1 MHPPRVAASKR
12 SLAAAGARALPY
24 GRQPLTMAAAA
35 GAPRAKRRA
44 TRYGLCD
51 AGAAADFDRL
61 AAAAADAGWAR
72 RRVVEPAGGF
82 TEASAAGSVQQV
94 ATGVRCEDDEALD
107 ATTDTTASAYH
118 IEMLN
123 DSRRNTAFATA
134 VRRAVSAAKLA
145 TGAAPTVLEI
155 GTGGAALL
163 SLVAADA
170 GAGRCIAVECDP
182 VLAES
187 ARSVLAANKSTAVVA
202 TVHST
207 ELHRKGS
214 GEAETTGGA
223 APDDVTLPA
232 TGADVLLS
240 ELFDDRL
247 LGEEV
252 LPTIRHALASLAATR
267 RLVVPARAAI
277 YAVLVQSDTIA
288 RMSAGPSASTGMVN
302 APVNDPIEPMRVDG
316 LRDLRML
323 SVPWEAL
330 TFNLS
335 DLSQAP
341 CSHRTVDVPLFESAA
356 AAGEGGQASAVS
368 GIRVDAIMFWWRA
381 TLWEGQSG
389 ADVAEDN
396 SPQVLSSAEPNS
408 HWMPCIYPLADAYAA
423 IGPTK
428 VARQQRTV
436 RVTAWHD
443 EQSVEFEVKGLDGA
457 CQSTSAARAA
467 NAGTSSGV
475 AADLLNTDRAVV
487 VSEDEDEVE
496 ESNMEQQQG
505 DLTHANCDGDDAA
518 PSATD
523 AASTAPAESAESAAE
538 GYSGDAVTSADP
550 PTIDR
555 MRRWM
560 LADPARSHS
569 ISSSVV
575 QIIRTAVSGSAGGII
590 AANHPESIRP
600 AHVVCVGGG
609 SGLCAR
615 AAMLSSDA
623 QAGAISVTDVE
634 WTAEHADA
642 VRDAVSS
649 LSISNGTDDNQPQCS
664 VKVVD
669 GAADLKGTLQRV
681 LGTVAPAAGAK
692 ETVAAMVAEPYFV
705 ALSEGRTWA
714 KGHALLWWW
723 SVHTVRQIVG
733 FFAPSARVWP
743 ALGRMRGM
751 LVGFKRLWAATRPVS
766 RPRAAAGDERTAGF
780 DISEFGERGELAR
793 LCSHG
798 RAAPIWQHEYT
809 VCSQPFDLLEMD
821 FSSEPP
827 QTLSTPPEGAAVIA
841 TQTVAVAS
849 PGANCTAV
857 PGVARSMIGG
867 KARESVCSCN
877 ALVMWI
883 DYAHADGG
891 WPAELST
898 GPDMRSGGPTPWS
911 QGIRFLEAPFDLPSV
926 EQGQQQQIVA
936 RVHARLDT
944 LGGGLKL
951 DVAPTV
957 ATDATGCR

>member
-1 MHPPRVAASKR
+1 MRGDDIRLERVIA
-12 SLAAAGARALPY
+12 
-24 GRQPLTMAAAA
+24 MAAA
-35 GAPRAKRRA
+35 PAKRRA

-72 RRVVEPAGGF
+72 RRVVEAANVG
-82 TEASAAGSVQQV
+82 AAAGCVPQV
-94 ATGVRCEDDEALD
+94 AAQNRCADDEALD
-107 ATTDTTASAYH
+107 VTTDNTPTAYH

-134 VRRAVSAAKLA
+134 VRRAVGAAKAA
-145 TGAAPTVLEI
+145 TGADPTVLEI

-187 ARSVLAANKSTAVVA
+187 ARSVLAANKSTVVVA
-202 TVHST
+202 AVHST
-207 ELHRKGS
+207 ELHREGS
-214 GEAETTGGA
+214 EDAQAAEGA
-223 APDDVTLPA
+223 APKDVTLPA
-232 TGADVLLS
+232 AGADILLS

-247 LGEEV
+247 LGEQA
-252 LPTIRHALASLAATR
+252 LPTVRHALASLAAAQR
-267 RLVVPARAAI
+267 FVVPARAAI

-288 RMSAGPSASTGMVN
+288 MMSAGPSAGVGLVN

-316 LRDLRML
+316 LGDLRML

-330 TFNLS
+330 AFNLS
-335 DLSQAP
+335 DLSQPA

-356 AAGEGGQASAVS
+356 VAGEGGEISAVP
-368 GIRVDAIMFWWRA
+368 GLRVDAIMFWWRA
-381 TLWEGQSG
+381 TLWEGSSS
-389 ADVAEDN
+389 ADIAEDN

-408 HWMPCIYPLADAYAA
+408 HWMPCIYPLADAFAA
-423 IGPTK
+423 VGPTR

-443 EQSVEFEVKGLDGA
+443 EQSVEFEVKGLDGV
-457 CQSTSAARAA
+457 CQS
-467 NAGTSSGV
+467 NGV
-475 AADLLNTDRAVV
+475 ARDTDRATV

-496 ESNMEQQQG
+496 ETDMEQQHG
-505 DLTHANCDGDDAA
+505 DLTHVDCDGGDAP
-518 PSATD
+518 PSASNAT
-523 AASTAPAESAESAAE
+523 STASAGSVESADLAESAEDS
-538 GYSGDAVTSADP
+538 SGDVVASADP

-575 QIIRTAVSGSAGGII
+575 QTIRTAISVSASGSV
-590 AANHPESIRP
+590 AANHPESTEP

-615 AAMLSSDA
+615 AAMLSSQA
-623 QAGAISVTDVE
+623 QAGAISVIDVE

-649 LSISNGTDDNQPQCS
+649 LSTSSDADDNQEQLHCS
-664 VKVVD
+664 VQVVD
-669 GAADLKGTLQRV
+669 GAANLKETLQRV
-681 LGTVAPAAGAK
+681 VGTVAPAAAVQ

-705 ALSEGRTWA
+705 ALSEGRTWG

-723 SVHTVRQIVG
+723 SVHSVRQIVG

-751 LVGFKRLWAATRPVS
+751 LVGFKRLWAASRPV
-766 RPRAAAGDERTAGF
+766 RHPRAAAGDERTARF

-827 QTLSTPPEGAAVIA
+827 QTLSTPPEGAAVTA
-841 TQTVAVAS
+841 TK
-849 PGANCTAV
+849 TAAALSSGTSGTAA
-857 PGVARSMIGG
+857 PDGVHPTAGG
-867 KARESVCSCN
+867 KSTEFVCSCN

-898 GPDMRSGGPTPWS
+898 GPDMRNGGPTPWS
-911 QGIRFLEAPFDLPSV
+911 QGIRFLETPFDLPSA
-926 EQGQQQQIVA
+926 EHGQEQQIVA

-944 LGGGLKL
+944 LGGGLHL
-951 DVAPTV
+951 DVAPTLT
-957 ATDATGCR
+957 ADGLR